1 MADVINLDKLLPEP
15 KEVEI
20 SGRIV
25 KVYPGKLKVLIKI
38 QKAFTAF
45 KGAVPEKQVEL
56 MEGLI
61 EVLSKIMPNLKDEDM
76 DISIEQLPALVNI
89 AYESSLPEK
98 IDLVKKNNM
107 NITPNV
113 EKKTQITSVKP

>member
-76 DISIEQLPALVNI
+76 DISIEQLPALVNM
-89 AYESSLPEK
+89 AYESS
-98 IDLVKKNNM
+98 
-107 NITPNV
+107 
-113 EKKTQITSVKP
+113 